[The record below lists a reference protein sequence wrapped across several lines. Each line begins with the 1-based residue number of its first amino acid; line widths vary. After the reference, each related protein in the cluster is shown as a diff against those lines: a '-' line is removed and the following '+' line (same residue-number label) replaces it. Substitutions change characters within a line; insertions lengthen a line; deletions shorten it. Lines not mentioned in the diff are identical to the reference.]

1 VAAYSRADILLME
14 WNVQKVAR
22 TVLKKWWR
30 SFGYDYVLAAIRA
43 KLLEVTAC
51 LWFILLKLID
61 SDSVVAFSDIVE

>member
-14 WNVQKVAR
+14 WNVQKAAR